1 MTDQAPVRVTLPAD
15 AAQIDQT
22 GYVWTFLD
30 RAEEPERVL
39 PGALIVSGDEEEPFL
54 ARVVD
59 VVTGPAGRQVVHLD
73 IVGVPAQAI
82 EELRHARL
90 LAG

>member
-1 MTDQAPVRVTLPAD
+1 MRATLPAD
-15 AAQIDQT
+15 VHEVDQS

-30 RAEEPERVL
+30 RAPAPERVR
-39 PGALIVSGDEEEPFL
+39 PDALIVAGDSVEPFL

-59 VVTGPAGRQVVHLD
+59 IVDGPGGRAIVHLD
-73 IVGVPAQAI
+73 VLGVPDDAI
-82 EELRHARL
+82 DELHHARL

>member
-1 MTDQAPVRVTLPAD
+1 MTDQLPVRVTLPAD
-15 AAQIDQT
+15 VAQIDQT

-30 RAEEPERVL
+30 RAEEPGRVV
-39 PGALIVSGDEEEPFL
+39 PGALIVAGDEEEPFL

-59 VVTGPAGRQVVHLD
+59 LAQGPSGRCLVHLD
-73 IVGVPAQAI
+73 VVGVPAQAI